1 MTNQDSQAMEA
12 AEQKNPPFGARL
24 QAAREALK
32 LDRKEVAQRLRLNEK
47 YIIMMEKDRYSPD
60 LPVTFIRG
68 YLRSYGKFLQLPEH
82 EIKKAIEPI
91 KPRPV
96 PQDIEAMIKQAQAS
110 PKAVTM
116 HESHHSNYMMHL
128 FTSTIALAMF
138 TMVGTWWYDHNKIKH
153 YAANPAIVALDQQMI
168 LPKKQDITPIAGPV
182 LAENNVTSPVSKPHT
197 AATETKPVAKSTAK
211 ATDTDKE
218 FSDVPNNE

>member
-1 MTNQDSQAMEA
+1 MTNQDSPTAEA
-12 AEQKNPPFGARL
+12 AEQKTPPFGVRL

-32 LDRKEVAQRLRLNEK
+32 LDRKEVATRLRLNEK

-96 PQDIEAMIKQAQAS
+96 PLDIEAMIKQAQAS
-110 PKAVTM
+110 PKTTVIS
-116 HESHHSNYMMHL
+116 ENSNSNYLMHL
-128 FTSTIALAMF
+128 FTSTIVLAMF
-138 TMVGTWWYDHNKIKH
+138 TLVGTWWYDHQKIK
-153 YAANPAIVALDQQMI
+153 AVNPDIALNQQMI
-168 LPKKQDITPIAGPV
+168 LPQKQDLIAGPL
-182 LAENNVTSPVSKPHT
+182 LAENTVAPIVSKPPLMGVKP
-197 AATETKPVAKSTAK
+197 AAKPATKAH
-211 ATDTDKE
+211 DT
-218 FSDVPNNE
+218 NEEPDDNQEND